1 MEPNQDEIVRLLSD
15 TELRV
20 LIVLRELGQ
29 ATAPQL
35 ADHLRDGTTPSTVQV
50 LLLRMEKKGV
60 VSSAKRDANRLWRL
74 ASEDAFRSAIKAEVR
89 YAVRIRYLGSAL
101 LRAEL
106 DEEFAACEGT
116 AKSATAKGK
125 SGIGRAAAKK
135 IPETGK
141 LRAFCRGW
149 KVIELAE
156 IDSPSSYGEEGTR
169 YCVASFAPDAHWGL
183 FDLARADTELSELLG
198 QRAHLL
204 SSAVVEA
211 DSDWGRRRQVLS
223 SLQRLF
229 PPAGK
234 EGRSVRPR

>member
-35 ADHLRDGTTPSTVQV
+35 ADHLHDGTTPSTVQV

-74 ASEDAFRSAIKAEVR
+74 ASEDAFRSAITAEVR

-116 AKSATAKGK
+116 AKSARAKGK
-125 SGIGRAAAKK
+125 SGRAAAKK
-135 IPETGK
+135 IPEIGK
-141 LRAFCRGW
+141 LKAFCRGW

-156 IDSPSSYGEEGTR
+156 IESPSSYGEEGTR
-169 YCVASFAPDAHWGL
+169 YCVASFAADAEWGL
-183 FDLARADTELSELLG
+183 FDLARADTQLSELLG
-198 QRAHLL
+198 ERAHLL
-204 SSAVVEA
+204 SRAAVEA
-211 DSDWGRRRQVLS
+211 DSDWSRRRQVLA

-234 EGRSVRPR
+234 EGGSVRPR